1 MEASSLFIS
10 DELRLEKFEKKNS
23 FLKLRG
29 KNSVLKSYRT
39 ALVIEFLRLP
49 TTMATSSF
57 LAAAPTISTASTPLP
72 LGLAAGM
79 AEVTKVLGGMT
90 KPLLISES
98 VRSANLL
105 LSWFFLELFLD
116 NRERPK
122 EAKLEVLLSLLS
134 VLLNCFC
141 KYQRSHESVK
151 LHLLKQK
158 ILHGK
163 RKLALKESVSNL
175 LGGS

>member
-10 DELRLEKFEKKNS
+10 DELRLENNRNFS
-23 FLKLRG
+23 LIFLLEFKSIITF
-29 KNSVLKSYRT
+29 KVSYRT
-39 ALVIEFLRLP
+39 AFVIEFLRLP

-57 LAAAPTISTASTPLP
+57 LTPTTSTTSTPLP
-72 LGLAAGM
+72 LALGGV
-79 AEVTKVLGGMT
+79 AEVTNVLGGIT

-122 EAKLEVLLSLLS
+122 EAKLEVLLLLLS
-134 VLLNCFC
+134 VL
-141 KYQRSHESVK
+141 
-151 LHLLKQK
+151 
-158 ILHGK
+158 
-163 RKLALKESVSNL
+163 SNFF
-175 LGGS
+175 

>member
-10 DELRLEKFEKKNS
+10 DELRLENNRNFS
-23 FLKLRG
+23 SIFLLEFKSIITF
-29 KNSVLKSYRT
+29 KVSYRT
-39 ALVIEFLRLP
+39 AFVIEFLRLP

-57 LAAAPTISTASTPLP
+57 LTPTTSTTSTPLP
-72 LGLAAGM
+72 LALGGV
-79 AEVTKVLGGMT
+79 AEVTNVLGGMT

-122 EAKLEVLLSLLS
+122 EAKLEVLLLLLS
-134 VLLNCFC
+134 VL
-141 KYQRSHESVK
+141 
-151 LHLLKQK
+151 
-158 ILHGK
+158 
-163 RKLALKESVSNL
+163 SNFF
-175 LGGS
+175 

>member
-10 DELRLEKFEKKNS
+10 DELRLENNRNLS
-23 FLKLRG
+23 LIFLLEFKSIITF
-29 KNSVLKSYRT
+29 KVSYRT
-39 ALVIEFLRLP
+39 AFVIEFLRLP

-57 LAAAPTISTASTPLP
+57 LTPTTSTTSTPLP
-72 LGLAAGM
+72 LALGGV
-79 AEVTKVLGGMT
+79 AEVTNVLGGMT

-122 EAKLEVLLSLLS
+122 EAKLEVLLLLLS
-134 VLLNCFC
+134 VL
-141 KYQRSHESVK
+141 
-151 LHLLKQK
+151 
-158 ILHGK
+158 
-163 RKLALKESVSNL
+163 SNFF
-175 LGGS
+175 

>member
-10 DELRLEKFEKKNS
+10 DELRLENNRNFS
-23 FLKLRG
+23 LIFLLEYKSIITF
-29 KNSVLKSYRT
+29 KVSYRT
-39 ALVIEFLRLP
+39 AFVIEFLRLP

-57 LAAAPTISTASTPLP
+57 LAPTTSTTSTPLP
-72 LGLAAGM
+72 LALGGV
-79 AEVTKVLGGMT
+79 AEVTNVLGGMT

-122 EAKLEVLLSLLS
+122 EAKLEVLLLLLS
-134 VLLNCFC
+134 VL
-141 KYQRSHESVK
+141 
-151 LHLLKQK
+151 
-158 ILHGK
+158 
-163 RKLALKESVSNL
+163 SNFF
-175 LGGS
+175 

>member
-10 DELRLEKFEKKNS
+10 DELRLENNRNFS
-23 FLKLRG
+23 LIFLLEFKSIITF
-29 KNSVLKSYRT
+29 KVSYRT
-39 ALVIEFLRLP
+39 AFVIEFLRLP

-57 LAAAPTISTASTPLP
+57 LTPTTSTTSTPLP
-72 LGLAAGM
+72 LALGGV
-79 AEVTKVLGGMT
+79 AEVTNVLGGMT

-122 EAKLEVLLSLLS
+122 EAKLEVLLLLLS
-134 VLLNCFC
+134 VL
-141 KYQRSHESVK
+141 
-151 LHLLKQK
+151 
-158 ILHGK
+158 
-163 RKLALKESVSNL
+163 SNFF
-175 LGGS
+175 

>member
-10 DELRLEKFEKKNS
+10 DELRLENNRNFS
-23 FLKLRG
+23 LIFLLEYKSIITF
-29 KNSVLKSYRT
+29 KVSYRT
-39 ALVIEFLRLP
+39 AFVIEFLRLP

-57 LAAAPTISTASTPLP
+57 LTPTTSTTSTPLP
-72 LGLAAGM
+72 LALGGV
-79 AEVTKVLGGMT
+79 AEVTNVLGGMT

-122 EAKLEVLLSLLS
+122 EAKLEVLLLLLS
-134 VLLNCFC
+134 VL
-141 KYQRSHESVK
+141 
-151 LHLLKQK
+151 
-158 ILHGK
+158 
-163 RKLALKESVSNL
+163 SNFF
-175 LGGS
+175 